1 VPRASCFCCCC
12 CRSCKQATVY
22 FCDSSDLS
30 FTQNPNPE
38 AQCRYRISYAEQS
51 SSEGRLVQD
60 VFTFPS
66 SSTSVPVTFGCEAS
80 ETGEI
85 YKQKPDGIL
94 GMGNS
99 PGAFHS
105 QVGSLRVLLVS
116 AICFLLSYTHNST
129 HFKFRVVT
137 VMF

>member
-1 VPRASCFCCCC
+1 VDITSSGWLLRVLLTPLLSVLHLAL
-12 CRSCKQATVY
+12 SCKQATVY

-30 FTQNPNPE
+30 FGQQPHPN

-60 VFTFPS
+60 VFTFPA
-66 SSTSVPVTFGCEAS
+66 SSTSVPVTFGCENS

-105 QVGSLRVLLVS
+105 QVRGFESCL
-116 AICFLLSYTHNST
+116 
-129 HFKFRVVT
+129 
-137 VMF
+137 